1 MSHWIKSSRD
11 GRIEKTVED
20 SFSKDT
26 YLHWNTSSEYIAG
39 EDLHALKILHYTRQI
54 CKTILGLRK
63 KKKTITLHHQAQ
75 CCHIRWDH
83 IDLWINPTP
92 QD

>member
-39 EDLHALKILHYTRQI
+39 EDLHSKYYT
-54 CKTILGLRK
+54 
-63 KKKTITLHHQAQ
+63 
-75 CCHIRWDH
+75 
-83 IDLWINPTP
+83 TP
-92 QD
+92 DKYVKLYLV

>member
-63 KKKTITLHHQAQ
+63 KKKNYYITPPSTMLSHKMGSH
-75 CCHIRWDH
+75 
-83 IDLWINPTP
+83 
-92 QD
+92 